1 MPLSPETYSAGKHIR
16 HWARNIIKNKT
27 GDKIYIAVGSGSNVA
42 EEGLFMILIVLF
54 FMKSTLQKRPVI
66 FLLLFF
72 SSHFFINEYMQQIP
86 AL

>member
-54 FMKSTLQKRPVI
+54 FMKSTLQKR
-66 FLLLFF
+66 LGHFF
-72 SSHFFINEYMQQIP
+72 FFYSLVHFFINEYMQQIP
-86 AL
+86 VL